1 MVWPDQD
8 SCAEDDGPAELVLE
22 MLTRLDI
29 QPVKGPVIGNL
40 SHDDELV
47 VEVLI
52 IITAAAELIMINDS
66 WLPVMAS

>member
-1 MVWPDQD
+1 
-8 SCAEDDGPAELVLE
+8 

-52 IITAAAELIMINDS
+52 IITAAAKLIMINDS
-66 WLPVMAS
+66 WSLVMES